1 MTGDSLAVRV
11 CRRWVHWYTRSC
23 PADVAAAR
31 REELESDA
39 WEHAADAAERGV
51 SRSAFDVDVLRRV
64 LSGVPADLSW
74 RREVLRSRSRSD
86 TPGVPIM
93 SRPRR
98 IASFATLVLA
108 GLAATP
114 AVALIALLG
123 SGDNGDLSTV
133 AKIQIVFITAL
144 GVVLLAGLVLRVRGD
159 RPVLATALLAGASPA
174 PAMALFWFPPV
185 YVLSAAL
192 LIMALITHPRR
203 GEPAPA

>member
-1 MTGDSLAVRV
+1 
-11 CRRWVHWYTRSC
+11 
-23 PADVAAAR
+23 
-31 REELESDA
+31 
-39 WEHAADAAERGV
+39 
-51 SRSAFDVDVLRRV
+51 
-64 LSGVPADLSW
+64 
-74 RREVLRSRSRSD
+74 
-86 TPGVPIM
+86 M

-98 IASFATLVLA
+98 IASLATLVLA
-108 GLAATP
+108 ALAATP
-114 AVALIALLG
+114 AVSLIALLG

-185 YVLSAAL
+185 YVLSATL